1 MSTQNKTGIELEL
14 KKLNSNFNTFN
25 KIMSSFLVIA
35 TSESTFKNKTNK
47 EIKSI
52 VPVVSSTLK
61 AINESIYDTAY
72 TNQEGKAR
80 FSFNDVYQLGQAGV
94 VVLNI
99 RAKSGTDVGDGII
112 KIEEEVENVETV
124 YI

>member
-1 MSTQNKTGIELEL
+1 MSEQNENTKIIVEQL

-35 TSESTFKNKTNK
+35 TTESTFKNKSKN

-61 AINESIYDTAY
+61 AINESIYD
-72 TNQEGKAR
+72 
-80 FSFNDVYQLGQAGV
+80 S
-94 VVLNI
+94 
-99 RAKSGTDVGDGII
+99 
-112 KIEEEVENVETV
+112 
-124 YI
+124 

>member
-1 MSTQNKTGIELEL
+1 MSEQNDNTKMVVEQL

-61 AINESIYDTAY
+61 AINESIY
-72 TNQEGKAR
+72 
-80 FSFNDVYQLGQAGV
+80 S
-94 VVLNI
+94 
-99 RAKSGTDVGDGII
+99 
-112 KIEEEVENVETV
+112 
-124 YI
+124 

>member
-1 MSTQNKTGIELEL
+1 MSEQNENTKMVVEQL

-47 EIKSI
+47 EIKTI

-61 AINESIYDTAY
+61 AINESIYD
-72 TNQEGKAR
+72 
-80 FSFNDVYQLGQAGV
+80 S
-94 VVLNI
+94 
-99 RAKSGTDVGDGII
+99 
-112 KIEEEVENVETV
+112 
-124 YI
+124 

>member
-1 MSTQNKTGIELEL
+1 MSEQNDNTKLVVEQL

-35 TSESTFKNKTNK
+35 TTESTFKNKSKN

-61 AINESIYDTAY
+61 AINESIYD
-72 TNQEGKAR
+72 N
-80 FSFNDVYQLGQAGV
+80 
-94 VVLNI
+94 
-99 RAKSGTDVGDGII
+99 
-112 KIEEEVENVETV
+112 
-124 YI
+124 

>member
-1 MSTQNKTGIELEL
+1 MSTQNKTSIEIEL

-47 EIKSI
+47 EIKTI

-61 AINESIYDTAY
+61 AINESIYD
-72 TNQEGKAR
+72 
-80 FSFNDVYQLGQAGV
+80 S
-94 VVLNI
+94 
-99 RAKSGTDVGDGII
+99 
-112 KIEEEVENVETV
+112 
-124 YI
+124 